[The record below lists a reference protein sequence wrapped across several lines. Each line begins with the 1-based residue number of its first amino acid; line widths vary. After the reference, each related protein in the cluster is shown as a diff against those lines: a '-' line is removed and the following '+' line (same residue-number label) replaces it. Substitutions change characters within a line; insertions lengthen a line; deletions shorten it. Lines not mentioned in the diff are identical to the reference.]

1 MRTALVR
8 QAGGYRTA
16 FRAAEDYDLWLRMAE
31 TGGIAVLPEIL
42 IQYRLHDTNLSRL
55 DAIRQSFSVR
65 LAQRS
70 AAARRRGSSDPAS
83 GLETP
88 PDWWAGRAETSF
100 FAEDVALYRFLDA
113 ELEGAQDFLAAVH
126 RRAWSLNHLERK
138 LAQSRLNAMLQAPGL
153 PAGRRLRL
161 LALMTM
167 LHPARAAASLVWR
180 KRKRD

>member
-1 MRTALVR
+1 M
-8 QAGGYRTA
+8 
-16 FRAAEDYDLWLRMAE
+16 
-31 TGGIAVLPEIL
+31 
-42 IQYRLHDTNLSRL
+42 
-55 DAIRQSFSVR
+55 
-65 LAQRS
+65 AQRS
-70 AAARRRGSSDPAS
+70 GDRSR
-83 GLETP
+83 TP

-113 ELEGAQDFLAAVH
+113 ELEGAQDFLRGVR

-161 LALMTM
+161 LTLITM
-167 LHPARAAASLVWR
+167 LHPARAASLVRR